1 VGQSGISKNKITFDQ
16 ISVEV
21 SCGSDLHGLLFSK
34 LLGMFIWRGRC
45 RDDQAWNSEVD
56 KQSGDDGDKCARG
69 DCRMAA
75 LMIEGSDLLVIS
87 CFIFIVFKPVGCDCL
102 CGV

>member
-1 VGQSGISKNKITFDQ
+1 MPGDRKFYTLLTTAICGSIWNIKNKITFDQ

-75 LMIEGSDLLVIS
+75 LMIEG
-87 CFIFIVFKPVGCDCL
+87 P
-102 CGV
+102 